1 MPSSKVRR
9 ILHVEHRYLECVA
22 AFDDV
27 DRVLTTFVPPL
38 EPEIWES
45 LARGD
50 RDKVEI
56 LRRSGPKLWLFVT
69 RNHGQLTATDGL
81 KSKAIQYDIGNPL
94 TAERMTRWQL
104 AAGLYA
110 PLRVYLY
117 ENEQGK
123 AIFEYDLPSNLFGQ
137 FGDERVT
144 AVGRELDAELEQT
157 LQAVAGL

>member
-1 MPSSKVRR
+1 MPNSKIRR
-9 ILHVEHRYLECVA
+9 ILHIEHRYLECVA
-22 AFDDV
+22 PFDDA
-27 DRVLTTFVPPL
+27 DRVLTTLVPPL
-38 EPEIWES
+38 EPEILES

-50 RDKVEI
+50 RDKVEV
-56 LRRSGPKLWLFVT
+56 LRRSAPKLWLFLT

-81 KSKAIQYDIGNPL
+81 NSRAIQYDIGNPL
-94 TAERMTRWQL
+94 TAERMTRFQL

-117 ENEQGK
+117 ENEQGR
-123 AIFEYDLPSNLFGQ
+123 AIFECDLPSNLFGQ

-157 LQAVAGL
+157 LQAAAGL